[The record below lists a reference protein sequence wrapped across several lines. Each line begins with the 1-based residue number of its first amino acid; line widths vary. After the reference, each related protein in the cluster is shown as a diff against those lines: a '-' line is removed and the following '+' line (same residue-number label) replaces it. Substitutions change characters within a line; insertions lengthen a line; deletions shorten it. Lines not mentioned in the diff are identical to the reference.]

1 MRPDHHLQELQRVV
15 SYCQNITECRRVQI
29 LKYFSE
35 EFDPSQCGYPAH
47 ILCDNCSKPLDVET
61 LDVTPVAKSIV
72 QLGIFLSI
80 YLHS

>member
-1 MRPDHHLQELQRVV
+1 MNHHLQELQRVV

-35 EFDPSQCGYPAH
+35 EFDPAQCGYPAY
-47 ILCDNCSKPLDVET
+47 ILCDNCSKPLDIET